1 LTEDPRG
8 GVDESLKVG
17 QPARPLH
24 ERSRLRPPEGPTD
37 RLCRSNRR
45 EDRTEIFGRRRAPRI
60 LEGGEGSRD
69 VLESGERQASFAGAE
84 LAEIG
89 DFFDA
94 TADGRLVPGR
104 CRSED
109 GLATGAGSGESGN
122 QAEDDVEL
130 EGLEIDGALLPR
142 KG

>member
-1 LTEDPRG
+1 L
-8 GVDESLKVG
+8 
-17 QPARPLH
+17 
-24 ERSRLRPPEGPTD
+24 RLRPPEGPAD
-37 RLCRSNRR
+37 RLRRSGGR
-45 EDRTEIFGRRRAPRI
+45 ENRTEVFGRRRAPRI

-69 VLESGERQASFAGAE
+69 VLESGERQSSFAGAE
-84 LAEIG
+84 LAEIR
-89 DFFDA
+89 DFFEA
-94 TADGRLVPGR
+94 TADGCLVPGR